1 MILELDQTNYASD
14 RGGQRDQVGRG
25 GPKKFRIALNGRSI
39 KIEVHSMSKV
49 CMCTNGS
56 FLAGLVASQRECESV
71 ENCDW
76 HFRYQSGWRATSLVG
91 SRNISVV
98 VLGGR
103 SFDRLGGDSEVGER
117 GRIST

>member
-1 MILELDQTNYASD
+1 MNKVYQT
-14 RGGQRDQVGRG
+14 
-25 GPKKFRIALNGRSI
+25 K
-39 KIEVHSMSKV
+39 
-49 CMCTNGS
+49 GS
-56 FLAGLVASQRECESV
+56 FLVRLVASERECESV

-117 GRIST
+117 GRISTYKSD